1 MVRVGG
7 TSSQDQSSIA
17 STPRRTY
24 STISQS
30 HSPGQ
35 HHPDY
40 GQPARHTEVAQ
51 VSALQSHRKQIGE
64 KTVEALHVDKNLE
77 QITTGGQTLT
87 FLPLS
92 SSFAAGARLSDDE
105 KLELNIYLTASL
117 PSRSQC
123 DLCVSWYLDHIN
135 FIYQSIHASSFR
147 QQYSALWTTTVAKVD
162 LVWLA
167 LLYVMISLS
176 TMFMDTDLCA
186 MLDMDPAQFRQ
197 STHRWFR
204 LSRQALHAAEYE
216 ARPCLT
222 QLLVFQQSQLY
233 WYAIKNVESLNS
245 ALGQAIQCARALGLD
260 KDKAPSKNLESEMR
274 HRIWWDI
281 CCDDIYQ
288 SLCLDRRPLIQS
300 HLSDVPFPLNCDDC
314 DLTPTSVSSRPMDHP
329 TVMTV
334 HVFRARIFKVLNT
347 LYADNGIKTSSY
359 ETVESIDNEIL
370 AIIDQ
375 FPWYLLPQSPSSP
388 TFVSTTLPP
397 YYDYLQWQHHLVHNS
412 VSVQRIRMFRPFLR
426 THFERCWSRCISA
439 AEGAFAVYNC
449 MRVVDP
455 VRFRTSKKKL
465 SQAYQLFCSAVST
478 AIFLLV
484 ERPILPAK
492 ILSDIEL
499 VIQDMKELSE
509 DKNSAPIAVDG
520 REALIKI
527 LEAYQGYRRDA
538 NSTRAALAES
548 AADDSQ
554 QLNTVMPDLSI
565 VMGGRASA
573 KDYLETCLTPRVAR
587 SEPHSQPNR
596 QVAPS
601 LTTVV
606 ALNDVTLT
614 SPTDSMSG
622 TFMTPAGDSYA
633 PDSAMGLNLGLHFDI
648 LGWDHEETSFLN
660 GLFS

>member
-1 MVRVGG
+1 MVRLGA
-7 TSSQDQSSIA
+7 TSRQDQSYTA
-17 STPRRTY
+17 STPQRPY
-24 STISQS
+24 SVASQPFSPIHGNLDHSSTARHVETAQLDSPQS
-30 HSPGQ
+30 HGKPFGQ
-35 HHPDY
+35 
-40 GQPARHTEVAQ
+40 
-51 VSALQSHRKQIGE
+51 

-77 QITTGGQTLT
+77 QVTTGRQPFN
-87 FLPLS
+87 FLPVS
-92 SSFAAGARLSDDE
+92 SSFAAGSRISDDE
-105 KLELNIYLTASL
+105 KLEWKIYLAASL

-123 DLCVSWYLDHIN
+123 DLCVSWFLEHVN
-135 FIYQSIHASSFR
+135 FIYQSTHALSFR
-147 QQYSALWTTTVAKVD
+147 QQYSALWTTPVAKID

-176 TMFMDTDLCA
+176 TMFMDTDLCV
-186 MLDMDPAQFRQ
+186 MLDMDPAQFRN

-233 WYAIKNVESLNS
+233 WYAIKAVESLNS

-260 KDKAPSKNLESEMR
+260 KDKAPSTNLESEMR
-274 HRIWWDI
+274 HRIWWDL
-281 CCDDIYQ
+281 CCNDIYQ
-288 SLCLDRRPLIQS
+288 SLCLDRRPLIQA

-314 DLTPTSVSSRPMDHP
+314 DLTSTSVSPRPLDNP

-347 LYADNGIKTSSY
+347 LYADNGIRTSCY
-359 ETVESIDNEIL
+359 ETVESIDDEIL
-370 AIIDQ
+370 AIMNQ
-375 FPWYLLPQSPSSP
+375 FPWYLMPQSPSSS

-397 YYDYLQWQHHLVHNS
+397 YYDYLQWQHHLAHNS
-412 VSVQRIRMFRPFLR
+412 ISVQRIRMYRPFLR
-426 THFERCWSRCISA
+426 THFERCWSRCVSA

-449 MRVVDP
+449 MRVVNP
-455 VRFRTSKKKL
+455 VRFHASKKKL

-484 ERPILPAK
+484 ERPVLPAK
-492 ILSDIEL
+492 ILGDIEL

-527 LEAYQGYRRDA
+527 LDAYQGYCRDA
-538 NSTRAALAES
+538 NNTRAALAES
-548 AADDSQ
+548 SPDDSQ

-565 VMGGRASA
+565 VMGGRNSA

-587 SEPHSQPNR
+587 SET
-596 QVAPS
+596 QVQLDRHIAPIP
-601 LTTVV
+601 TTAV
-606 ALNDVTLT
+606 ALNDVALA

-622 TFMTPAGDSYA
+622 TFITPAGDSYG
-633 PDSAMGLNLGLHFDI
+633 PDPAMGLNLGLHFDI
-648 LGWDHEETSFLN
+648 LGWDHEEASFLN
-660 GLFS
+660 GLFA